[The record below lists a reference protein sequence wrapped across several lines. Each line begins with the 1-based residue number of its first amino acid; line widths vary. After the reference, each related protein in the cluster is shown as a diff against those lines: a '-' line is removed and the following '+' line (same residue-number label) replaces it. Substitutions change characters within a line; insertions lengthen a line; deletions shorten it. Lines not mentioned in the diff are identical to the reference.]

1 MLDDRVRSVLA
12 RLEEQDQ
19 DERER
24 GLPASDRSNAVEPS
38 TGRFL
43 FSLVSPNSGCSV
55 LELGGSRGYS
65 SIWLAAG
72 SRYLGGR
79 LLSIE
84 RDPTR
89 AAMWRENIAAAGLGD
104 WADLIESDAEEVLT
118 SLDDAFDVVFLD
130 AAKSAYEKLFELV
143 QPLVE
148 PGALIVADNV
158 LSHADTLSSY
168 SEARQ
173 SDPRLSSVTVP
184 LDRGLEL
191 TVVLSER
198 T

>member
-1 MLDDRVRSVLA
+1 MLDAQVRSVLT
-12 RLEEQDQ
+12 RLEEQDR

-24 GLPASDRSNAVEPS
+24 GLSASERSNAVEPS

-43 FSLVSPNSGCSV
+43 FSLVSPNGACSV
-55 LELGGSRGYS
+55 LEIGSSRGYS

-72 SRYLGGR
+72 ARYLGGR
-79 LLSIE
+79 LLGIE
-84 RDPTR
+84 RDPAR
-89 AAMWRENIAAAGLGD
+89 AAMWRENISAAGLDD
-104 WADLIESDAEEVLT
+104 WADLAEGEAQEILA

-130 AAKSAYEKLFELV
+130 AAKSEYEELFELAL
-143 QPLVE
+143 PLVE

-158 LSHADTLSSY
+158 LSNADTLSSY

-191 TVVLSER
+191 TVVLSR
-198 T
+198 QS